1 MDIQAYKEQSAKRTM
16 ELLRT
21 LTDFEIQDDA
31 VVDQFS
37 PAERYVYESN
47 LPKFA

>member
-16 ELLRT
+16 ELLKT

-37 PAERYVYESN
+37 PAARYVYESN